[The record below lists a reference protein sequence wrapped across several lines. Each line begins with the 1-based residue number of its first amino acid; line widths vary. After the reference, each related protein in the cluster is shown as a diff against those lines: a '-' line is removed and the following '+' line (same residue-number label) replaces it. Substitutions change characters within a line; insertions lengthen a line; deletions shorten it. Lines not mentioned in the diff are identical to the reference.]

1 MNWKLVSASLA
12 VVVGAGFTLM
22 AHAQGSPEALVKQ
35 RQAKM
40 ILQVKYLGP
49 LVGMAQGKVPFN
61 AEVAAR
67 NARYLDVLEEMAWD
81 GFDASTKGVQSR
93 ALPAIWE
100 EPDKFKAAQQNLQSA
115 VNALVAATKAGDEA
129 KIKAAVGGVGKACGA
144 CHDNFREKR

>member
-1 MNWKLVSASLA
+1 MNWKLVLAGLA
-12 VVVGAGFTLM
+12 VVVGAGFAVM
-22 AHAQGSPEALVKQ
+22 AHAQSPEALVKQ

-49 LVGMAQGKVPFN
+49 LVAMAQGKVPFN
-61 AEVAAR
+61 AEIAAQ

-81 GFDASTKGVQSR
+81 GFHASTKDVQSR

-115 VNALVAATKAGDEA
+115 INTLVVASKTGDEA
-129 KIKAAVGGVGKACGA
+129 KVKAAVPAVGKACGT